1 MDCRSSDS
9 SSWGLPDM
17 SSSSSDGWTDPEV
30 DPDDGREAAAFAS
43 HAQGP
48 KEELYS
54 RLQGLQQ
61 ELQQNQNLQQALRMA
76 EQSSGQNNCSG
87 CSGYGQAP
95 FTTPWKPLPVG
106 VQQHQLQE
114 HQFQQQ
120 QQQQI
125 MQIHQELQQLERAVP
140 TMMPAPPPQVQGRW
154 RPFLGG
160 EPVSPFRMDNAASST
175 EVSEPAKKK
184 LIQPQ
189 TPDKPFYNEHGV
201 DLMKLS
207 NVELEK
213 VVPLNASG
221 QWTSIGALL
230 HPDKCSPCIFW
241 FRNVCEKGI
250 RCEFCH
256 FTHPGQIAKKIR
268 PSKSVRLKQKD
279 QERREA
285 A

>member
-1 MDCRSSDS
+1 MDCRSSGS

-17 SSSSSDGWTDPEV
+17 SSSSSDGRTDPEV
-30 DPDDGREAAAFAS
+30 DPDDGQAS
-43 HAQGP
+43 QARGP
-48 KEELYS
+48 EELYS
-54 RLQGLQQ
+54 RLQDLQQ
-61 ELQQNQNLQQALRMA
+61 ELQKNQELQQALRMA
-76 EQSSGQNNCSG
+76 EQSGGQSNCSG
-87 CSGYGQAP
+87 CSGYVQAP
-95 FTTPWKPLPVG
+95 FTTPWKPSPVG
-106 VQQHQLQE
+106 LQQHQL
-114 HQFQQQ
+114 QQQ

-125 MQIHQELQQLERAVP
+125 LQIQAELEQLQRAVP
-140 TMMPAPPPQVQGRW
+140 KMMPAPPPQVQGRW
-154 RPFLGG
+154 RPFVGS
-160 EPVSPFRMDNAASST
+160 EPVSPFCMDNAVSST
-175 EVSEPAKKK
+175 EVSEPKKK

-221 QWTSIGALL
+221 QRTSIGALL
-230 HPDKCSPCIFW
+230 HPDKCSRCIFW

-256 FTHPGQIAKKIR
+256 FTHPGQVAKKIH

-279 QERREA
+279 QEKREA